1 MNKTIALLASLA
13 ELVLAITLLSWPLR
27 GAAHGERAQEPYLRT
42 RTTHWYDVHWST
54 DKVGVNET
62 ITVTARFRLFGD
74 WPQAVNLPKTVFVSN
89 ATPGPVFVRVE
100 SYLNG
105 VPARQSFRD
114 LEIGRD
120 YEYKMVMKGRIPGR
134 FHVHPMIAIKG
145 SGPLVGPGKWVEIT
159 GSAADFSF
167 PVTTLSGEKID
178 DLETWGVRDAI
189 NWHLV
194 WLGIAVLWI
203 LWWIRRPLLIPRY
216 LVLKKEREDL
226 LTTTLD
232 LKVAIALLVVCLV
245 LAFWSFGRTVAKYPR
260 TVPLQAGTMYAPP
273 LPQAAPP
280 VTVAVKQALYDVPGR
295 SMRVS
300 MEVRNVSDKTLRIGE
315 FATASIRFV
324 NPNLPAAQAN
334 VHADFPRDLLARS
347 GLGLSDDAP
356 IAPGETRQISFEA
369 TDAAWEIERLTSFL
383 TDVDSKFGGLLF
395 LFDEQGKRH
404 IAEIGGP
411 ILPVFRGL
419 NKVAIA
425 Q

>member
-1 MNKTIALLASLA
+1 MKKAIAILLSLTEILLA
-13 ELVLAITLLSWPLR
+13 VVLLSSPMR
-27 GAAHGERAQEPYLRT
+27 VAAHGERAQEPYLRT

-54 DKVGVNET
+54 DKVGVNDA
-62 ITVTARFRLFGD
+62 ITVTAKFRLFGD
-74 WPQAVNLPKTVFVSN
+74 WPQAVDLPETVFVSN

-100 SYLNG
+100 SFLNG

-114 LEIGRD
+114 LEVGRD

-134 FHVHPMIAIKG
+134 YHVHPMIAIKG

-159 GSAADFSF
+159 GSAADFAF
-167 PVTTLSGEKID
+167 PVSTLSGEKIE

-189 NWHLV
+189 TWHLL
-194 WLGIAVLWI
+194 WLVIAVLWI

-232 LKVAIALLVVCLV
+232 LKVAILLLAVCLV
-245 LAFWSFGRTVAKYPR
+245 LAFWSYGHTTAKYPR
-260 TVPLQAGTMYAPP
+260 TVPLQAGTMYTPP
-273 LPQAAPP
+273 LPAQPVP
-280 VTVAVKQALYDVPGR
+280 VKVTVNEARYDVPGR

-300 MEVRNVSDKTLRIGE
+300 MEVSNVSDKTLRIGE

-324 NPNLPAAQAN
+324 NPNLPSAQAN
-334 VHADFPRDLLARS
+334 VHPDFPRDLLARN
-347 GLGLSDDAP
+347 GLALSDDAA
-356 IAPGETRQISFEA
+356 IAPGETRKIQFEA

-411 ILPVFRGL
+411 ILPVFRGT
-419 NKVAIA
+419 KVAMA